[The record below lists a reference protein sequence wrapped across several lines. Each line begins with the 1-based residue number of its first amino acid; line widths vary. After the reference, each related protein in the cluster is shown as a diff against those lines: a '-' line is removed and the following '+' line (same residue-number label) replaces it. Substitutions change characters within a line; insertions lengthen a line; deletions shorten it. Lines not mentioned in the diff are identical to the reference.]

1 MNRYCGRFAPT
12 PSGPL
17 HFGSMIA
24 AIASY
29 CDARANDGS
38 WHVRIDDIDQP
49 RVVAGAAGDILRTL
63 TAFGLAWDREPVFQ
77 SRNSDSYH
85 AAIHLLRS
93 RAQVFACSCSRKD
106 INEAVDMGTDS
117 SLYPGTCRNGLPAGR
132 RARSLRLHI
141 DDDARA
147 GFIDLLQGS
156 VSQQLATEVGD
167 FVIYRSGGI
176 FSYHLAC
183 AVDDAYHGITH
194 IVRGADLLDS
204 TPRQIHLQVL
214 LGLPTPAYLHLPVA
228 TNEQGQKMS
237 KQAGAT
243 GVDHA
248 RAGEIIH
255 SALMFLGQRPPSDLA
270 RAPPRTA
277 IEWGVHNWRREN
289 LPKARAIAAMPQDQQ
304 NQTII

>member
-1 MNRYCGRFAPT
+1 MSRYCGRFAPS

-38 WHVRIDDIDQP
+38 WHVRIDDIDEP
-49 RVVAGAAGDILRTL
+49 RVVAGAADDILRTL

-85 AAIHLLRS
+85 AAVHLLRS

-106 INEAVDMGTDS
+106 INEAADTGMEHP
-117 SLYPGTCRNGLPAGR
+117 LYPGTCRNGLRAGQ
-132 RARSLRLHI
+132 RARSLRLLV

-156 VSQQLATEVGD
+156 VSQRLASEVGD
-167 FVIYRSGGI
+167 FVIYRSGSI

-183 AVDDAYHGITH
+183 AVDDAHHGITH
-194 IVRGADLLDS
+194 IVRGADLIES
-204 TPRQIHLQVL
+204 TPRQIHLQGL

-228 TNEQGQKMS
+228 TNDQGQKMS
-237 KQAGAT
+237 KQYGAT
-243 GVDHA
+243 GVDHS
-248 RAGEIIH
+248 RPGEIIH
-255 SALMFLGQRPPSDLA
+255 AALEFLGQRPPSDLA
-270 RAPPRTA
+270 RAPARTA
-277 IEWGVHNWRREN
+277 IEWAVHSWRREN
-289 LPKARAIAAMPQDQQ
+289 LPEARAIAPMSQDQQ
-304 NQTII
+304 DQTVM